1 MKKEDEKLEDWMDL
15 HENLS
20 DATDKQEDARLQYEC
35 KQALARLHSPE
46 VDVEARWEKFQ
57 QRLNREE
64 AEKKELR
71 QRQLRCRKLICASV
85 AAAAVLVGFIFCSL
99 GFFEWK
105 QIPAENRLLLLEEAE
120 VTPIT
125 WKDTEGK
132 IHILEEQHSSGTSVN
147 QKKVAQLVVPL
158 ESESEEKEVEEKD
171 VMCHKNSRYNLV
183 SIPRGKTYQLN
194 LPDGTEVWMNAGSML
209 SFPSRFM
216 TDTRTV
222 VLEGEAYFKV
232 SPDHNKP
239 FVVIAGH
246 VSTHVL
252 GTEFNVK
259 AYQGSDTHVTLVKG
273 SVKVNFPEAK
283 KEVMLLPGED
293 VTCAE
298 DGNCEVKKV
307 DTEYYVQ
314 WMNGYFYYD
323 NVCLKEILRD
333 LGIWYNLTIEVEEE
347 PSLLNTRLHFVAERS
362 DDIQS
367 VVENLNMYNYLS
379 VTKRGNT
386 LVVSSK

>member
-1 MKKEDEKLEDWMDL
+1 MKKEDEKMDGWMDL
-15 HENLS
+15 HDNLS
-20 DATDKQEDARLQYEC
+20 DAANRQEDARLQYEC

-46 VDVEARWEKFQ
+46 VNVEARWEKFQ

-64 AEKKELR
+64 TKKKELR
-71 QRQLRCRKLICASV
+71 QRQLRRRRWIYVSVV
-85 AAAAVLVGFIFCSL
+85 AAAVFIGFIFCSI
-99 GFFEWK
+99 GFFGYK
-105 QIPAENRLLLLEEAE
+105 QVPAKHRLVLLEKAE
-120 VTPIT
+120 ETLVT
-125 WKDTEGK
+125 WKDSQGK
-132 IHILEEQHSSGTSVN
+132 IHVLEEQHSSETSST
-147 QKKVAQLVVPL
+147 QKKVARLVLPL
-158 ESESEEKEVEEKD
+158 ESESEETEVEEKD

-183 SIPRGKTYQLN
+183 SIPRGRTYQLN

-298 DGNCEVKKV
+298 DGSCEVKKV
-307 DTEYYVQ
+307 DTEYYVH

-323 NVCLKEILRD
+323 NVCLKEILLD

-367 VVENLNMYNYLS
+367 VVENLNMYDYLS
-379 VTKRGNT
+379 VMKRGNT